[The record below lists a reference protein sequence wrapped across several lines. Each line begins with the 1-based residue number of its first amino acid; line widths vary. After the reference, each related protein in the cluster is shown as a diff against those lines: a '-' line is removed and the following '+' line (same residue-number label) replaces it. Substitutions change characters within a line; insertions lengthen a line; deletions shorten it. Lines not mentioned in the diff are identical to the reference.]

1 MRFPLSG
8 AERLPNAGG
17 RLRLLWQERSY
28 ILMPGVYNAI
38 LARLVQYH
46 GFDAL
51 YISGAGVTNSLLGLP
66 DHAFIT
72 LPEMAQVCRAIT
84 SVISI
89 PAVADADTGY
99 GEALQVARAVQLLE
113 NAGLAGIHI
122 EDQVNPKRCGHLEGK
137 ELIPTKQMVTK
148 IRAAVRARAN
158 PDFVIIA
165 RTDARAVDGL
175 QGAIDRARAYAEAGA
190 DAIFPEALQSPD
202 EFDRFARAVPLP
214 LMANMTEFGKTPYL
228 TAREFAQLG
237 YKMIIFPMTLFRVM
251 MKAAAHA
258 LETLKEHGTQKPLL
272 EQMQTRTE
280 LYELLEYD
288 RFLEF
293 DKSLAAEGK
302 RG

>member
-1 MRFPLSG
+1 MRFPLAG
-8 AERLPNAGG
+8 EERLANPGG
-17 RLRLLWQERSY
+17 RLRLLWQERPY
-28 ILMPGVYNAI
+28 VVMPGVYNAV
-38 LARLVQYH
+38 LARLVQFH

-72 LPEMAQVCRAIT
+72 LPEMAQVCSYIT
-84 SVISI
+84 SVVSI

-99 GEALQVARAVQLLE
+99 GEVLQVARAVQMLE
-113 NAGLAGIHI
+113 RAGLAGIHL
-122 EDQVNPKRCGHLEGK
+122 EDQENPKRCGHLEGK
-137 ELIPTKQMVTK
+137 SLIPTQQMVAK
-148 IRAAVRARAN
+148 IRAAVKAREN

-165 RTDARAVDGL
+165 RTDARAVEGL

-202 EFDRFARAVPLP
+202 EFEQFARAIPLP

-228 TAREFAQLG
+228 TARELAQLG

-251 MKAAAHA
+251 MKAAEHA
-258 LETLKEHGTQKPLL
+258 LQTLKEQGTQVTLL
-272 EQMQTRTE
+272 DRMQTRAE

-293 DKSLAAEGK
+293 DRTLAKSE
-302 RG
+302 

>member
-8 AERLPNAGG
+8 EERLANPGG
-17 RLRLLWQERSY
+17 RLRLLWQERPY
-28 ILMPGVYNAI
+28 VVMPGVYNAV
-38 LARLVQYH
+38 LARLVQFH

-72 LPEMAQVCRAIT
+72 LPEMAQVCSYIT
-84 SVISI
+84 SVVSI

-99 GEALQVARAVQLLE
+99 GEVLQVARAVQMLE
-113 NAGLAGIHI
+113 RAGLAGIHL
-122 EDQVNPKRCGHLEGK
+122 EDQENPKRCGHLEGK
-137 ELIPTKQMVTK
+137 SLIPTQQMVAK
-148 IRAAVRARAN
+148 IRAAVKAREN

-165 RTDARAVDGL
+165 RTDARAVEGL

-202 EFDRFARAVPLP
+202 EFEQFARAIPLP

-228 TAREFAQLG
+228 TARELAQLG

-251 MKAAAHA
+251 MKVAEHA
-258 LETLKEHGTQKPLL
+258 LQTLKEQGTQVTLL
-272 EQMQTRTE
+272 DRMQTRAE

-293 DKSLAAEGK
+293 DRTLAKSE
-302 RG
+302 